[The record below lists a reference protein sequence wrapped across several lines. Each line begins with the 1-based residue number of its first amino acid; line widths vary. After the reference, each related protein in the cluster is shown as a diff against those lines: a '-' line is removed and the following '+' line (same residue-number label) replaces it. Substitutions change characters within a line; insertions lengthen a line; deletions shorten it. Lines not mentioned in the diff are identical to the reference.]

1 MLLKDR
7 LKYLLAF
14 ILIPIICSC
23 LSCREDK
30 GFPKEVLMLG
40 LTDSNNPVSIIFP
53 GSASGSISL
62 TMECEKYSRG
72 TISLSGTSKEDSS
85 VVVFNYPFR
94 IIGQSYP
101 RKIISGQSH
110 QIRLDWKM
118 SNTSLKVFLDTEL
131 QTIRLAENGEPF
143 TINRITIRNT
153 SVRSDSS
160 EFSIRFTGSCIP
172 GDELS
177 GKRVRI
183 VAFGS
188 STTAYR
194 HTISGVYSQRL
205 PEKLSDA
212 GIDNLVFNE
221 GIGGSHTGR
230 LRDNSRHNIPH
241 ALDRFDTSVVSR
253 DPDVVIISLG
263 LNDSWVDVGAEKSRI
278 PKQNYRANL
287 QYMIRT
293 LRERDVK
300 VILMTPNAIASQYE
314 DWRYKRSSEYAGIA
328 RNIAMEED
336 IPLIDQWR
344 LFEEY
349 ASVEGQEIEDLLLD
363 GMHPNDQWHE
373 DLSAMLKDIIIEQ
386 IIINRDE

>member
-1 MLLKDR
+1 MLLKVR

-23 LSCREDK
+23 LSCQEDTD
-30 GFPKEVLMLG
+30 FPKEFITLG
-40 LTDSNNPVSIIFP
+40 TTDSDASVCLSFP
-53 GSASGSISL
+53 GSASGSIRL
-62 TMECEKYSRG
+62 TMECQKYARG
-72 TISLSGTSKEDSS
+72 VISLSGKSPEDSS

-94 IIGQSYP
+94 IIRQYYP
-101 RKIISGQSH
+101 RKLVSGQPH
-110 QIRLDWKM
+110 QINLDWKM
-118 SNTSLKVFLDTEL
+118 SITSLKVYLDSKL
-131 QTIRLAENGEPF
+131 QTTRLAENGEPL
-143 TINRITIRNT
+143 TINRISIRNT
-153 SVRSDSS
+153 SLRPDSS
-160 EFSIRFTGSCIP
+160 EFSIRFTGSSIP
-172 GDELS
+172 GDKLP
-177 GKRVRI
+177 GRRVRI

-194 HTISGVYSQRL
+194 NTITGVYAQRL
-205 PEKLSDA
+205 PEKLSNA

-230 LRDNSRHNIPH
+230 LSDNRRHKIPH
-241 ALDRFDTSVVSR
+241 ALDRFDTSVLSR
-253 DPDVVIISLG
+253 DPDVVIICLG
-263 LNDSWVDVGAEKSRI
+263 LNDSWVDSGAEKSRI
-278 PKQNYRANL
+278 PKENYRANL

-293 LRERDVK
+293 LRDRDAK

-314 DWRYKRSSEYAGIA
+314 EWRYQRSSEYAGIA

-363 GMHPNDQWHE
+363 GMHPNDKWHE
-373 DLSAMLKDIIIEQ
+373 DLSTMLNNIIIEQ
-386 IIINRDE
+386 IITNRDE